1 MRFEDALVKL
11 AKELDFIK
19 LDNTTPSGGI
29 LFKGK
34 ELKMENFAVAPSM
47 GRARL
52 QELFLHVHEDYDAFK
67 DAIINCYEEYSSNEL
82 SIEKL
87 GGLNECFTMDYIRK
101 HLFFVLVNTE
111 RNSALLANAPH
122 RNLLGMSLMYRV
134 DTSEIMPQNSSY
146 VFSNTHMEKFSLTE
160 EELYQIAY
168 ENTRE
173 MKEVQVLSLGDLV
186 PGFPYEGPDLI
197 WLLSNKD
204 YSYGAS
210 LIMYED
216 ILEEFCKEHLSEAWL
231 VIPSSVHEVLLKPC
245 SLEEVAE
252 DFEMFEFMIK
262 DVNSTLSE
270 SEVLSDKPMV
280 FIPGEGLKLAEEL
293 LCGCI

>member
-1 MRFEDALVKL
+1 MRFEEALVKL

-29 LFKGK
+29 LFIGK

-52 QELFLHVHEDYDAFK
+52 QELFLYVHEDYDAFK
-67 DAIINCYEEYSSNEL
+67 AAIIDCYEEYSSNEL
-82 SIEKL
+82 PIEKL
-87 GGLNECFTMDYIRK
+87 GGLNECFTMDYIRN

-168 ENTRE
+168 ENTRG

-186 PGFPYEGPDLI
+186 PGFPDEGPV
-197 WLLSNKD
+197 LLWALTNID
-204 YSYGAS
+204 YSYGAA

-216 ILEEFCKEHLSEAWL
+216 ILEEFCKEHLSEACL
-231 VIPSSVHEVLLKPC
+231 VIPSSVHEVILKPC
-245 SLEEVAE
+245 TMDEVTE
-252 DFEMFEFMIK
+252 CFELTAFSIR
-262 DVNSTLSE
+262 DINATLPAST
-270 SEVLSDKPMV
+270 VLSDAPMV

>member
-1 MRFEDALVKL
+1 MRFEEALVKL

-29 LFKGK
+29 LFIGK

-52 QELFLHVHEDYDAFK
+52 QELFLYVHEDYDAFK
-67 DAIINCYEEYSSNEL
+67 AAIIDCYEEYSSNEL
-82 SIEKL
+82 PIEKL

-168 ENTRE
+168 ENTRR

-186 PGFPYEGPDLI
+186 PGFPDEGPV
-197 WLLSNKD
+197 LLWALTNID
-204 YSYGAS
+204 YSYGAA

-216 ILEEFCKEHLSEAWL
+216 ILEEFCKEHLSEACL
-231 VIPSSVHEVLLKPC
+231 VIPSSVHEVILKPC
-245 SLEEVAE
+245 TMDEVTE
-252 DFEMFEFMIK
+252 CFELTAFSIR
-262 DVNSTLSE
+262 DINATLPAST
-270 SEVLSDKPMV
+270 VLSDAPMV

>member
-1 MRFEDALVKL
+1 MRFEEALTML
-11 AKELDFIK
+11 ADGLDFVQ
-19 LDNTTPSGGI
+19 LDTTTPSGGI

-67 DAIINCYEEYSSNEL
+67 DAIIDCYEEYSSNEL

-168 ENTRE
+168 ENTRG
-173 MKEVQVLSLGDLV
+173 MKEIQVLSLGDLV
-186 PGFPYEGPDLI
+186 PGFPDEGPVLFWALTNI
-197 WLLSNKD
+197 D
-204 YSYGAS
+204 YSYGAA

-216 ILEEFCKEHLSEAWL
+216 ILEEFCKEHLSEACL
-231 VIPSSVHEVLLKPC
+231 VIPSSVHEVILKPC
-245 SLEEVAE
+245 TMDEVTE
-252 DFEMFEFMIK
+252 CFELTAFSIR
-262 DVNSTLSE
+262 DINATLPAST
-270 SEVLSDKPMV
+270 VLSDAPMM